1 MLNLQL
7 KPLYDRYISELKPLI
22 AEYESRNENF
32 VTPLLRDIP
41 LMFDNIALYEKA
53 STVEEKEECRMEA
66 EKCLDSAI
74 KTLRICLVASMMENI
89 KKFKS
94 RFSKETFE
102 LLDGGKFC
110 GKFFQL
116 EREVIAVKNSDLKL
130 AYNKLKE
137 MEDMIEQCHG
147 DTLTSS
153 LKEDSRKMTI
163 AKWLLTIG
171 IALLVNFL
179 ILKLL

>member
-1 MLNLQL
+1 MLNPEL
-7 KPLYDRYISELKPLI
+7 KFLYDRYRSELKPLI
-22 AEYESRNENF
+22 AEYESRNEDF
-32 VTPLLRDIP
+32 VTSLLDDLP
-41 LMFDNIALYEKA
+41 LMFDNIALYETA
-53 STVEEKEECRMEA
+53 SGEEKNNYKIAA
-66 EKCLDSAI
+66 EQCLDNAI
-74 KTLRICLVASMMENI
+74 DNLLICLVASMMENI

-163 AKWLLTIG
+163 AKWLLTIA